1 VPDKTLGMVKQPGTD
16 TQPGRGL
23 ELGLVLVLSVVLLLS
38 ACSGTPG
45 ADRPG
50 IGSTPE
56 AGFVGGDGTITII
69 EPAKR
74 VAAPALAGTTVD
86 EQQYEMADDK
96 GKVVVINVW
105 GSWCPPCRKE
115 APQLVQAH
123 ERLTAGTKE
132 PAVAFVGIDTR
143 DPSRAAAKAY
153 QRKFDVPYP
162 SVYDPSGTLL
172 LGFADSLPPSA
183 IPSTLVIDEEGR
195 VAARV
200 LGGITAATLEDLVH
214 QVRDG

>member
-1 VPDKTLGMVKQPGTD
+1 MVK
-16 TQPGRGL
+16 RL
-23 ELGLVLVLSVVLLLS
+23 ALAVALSAVLLLS
-38 ACSGTPG
+38 ACSDNAG

-69 EPAKR
+69 EPAER
-74 VAAPALAGTTVD
+74 VAAPALTGTTVD
-86 EQQYEMADDK
+86 EQPYDMADDR
-96 GKVVVINVW
+96 GKVLVINVW

-115 APQLVQAH
+115 APELVQAH
-123 ERLTAGTKE
+123 ERLTAGSRSSE
-132 PAVAFVGIDTR
+132 VAFVGIDTR

-153 QRKFDVPYP
+153 QRKFNVPYP

-183 IPSTLVIDEEGR
+183 IPSTLVIDEQGR

-200 LGGITAATLEDLVH
+200 LGGITAATLEDLVQ

>member
-1 VPDKTLGMVKQPGTD
+1 MTRKPGGLVK
-16 TQPGRGL
+16 
-23 ELGLVLVLSVVLLLS
+23 LGLALALSAVLLLP
-38 ACSGTPG
+38 ACSDNAG

-56 AGFVGGDGTITII
+56 AGFVGGDGTITVIAAD
-69 EPAKR
+69 ER
-74 VAAPALAGTTVD
+74 VAAPALIGTTVD
-86 EQQYEMADDK
+86 EQPYDMADDR
-96 GKVVVINVW
+96 GKVLVVNVW

-115 APQLVQAH
+115 APELVRAH
-123 ERLTAGTKE
+123 ERLTAGGKSSD
-132 PAVAFVGIDTR
+132 VAFVGIDTR

-153 QRKFDVPYP
+153 QRKFNVPYP

-183 IPSTLVIDEEGR
+183 IPSTLVIDEQGR

-200 LGGITAATLEDLVH
+200 LGGITAATLEDLVQ

>member
-1 VPDKTLGMVKQPGTD
+1 MIKRLA
-16 TQPGRGL
+16 L
-23 ELGLVLVLSVVLLLS
+23 AAALSAVLLLS
-38 ACSGTPG
+38 ACSDNAG

-56 AGFVGGDGTITII
+56 AGFVGGDGTITVIAAD
-69 EPAKR
+69 ER
-74 VAAPALAGTTVD
+74 VAAPVLTGTTVD
-86 EQQYEMADDK
+86 ERPYDMADDK
-96 GKVVVINVW
+96 GKILVINVW

-115 APQLVQAH
+115 APELVQAH
-123 ERLTAGTKE
+123 ERLTTGGKSPE
-132 PAVAFVGIDTR
+132 VAFVGIDTR

-153 QRKFDVPYP
+153 QRKFNVPYP

-183 IPSTLVIDEEGR
+183 IPSTLVIDEQGR

-200 LGGITAATLEDLVH
+200 LGGITAATLADLVQ

>member
-1 VPDKTLGMVKQPGTD
+1 MTTEPGMLRK
-16 TQPGRGL
+16 
-23 ELGLVLVLSVVLLLS
+23 LGLALAITAVFVLP
-38 ACSGTPG
+38 ACSDDPNPS
-45 ADRPG
+45 RPG

-56 AGFVGGDGTITII
+56 AGFVGGDGTISLI
-69 EPAKR
+69 AADDR

-86 EQQYEMADDK
+86 GKPYDLADDK
-96 GKVVVINVW
+96 GKVIVVNVW

-123 ERLTAGTKE
+123 ERLTAGGKTAE
-132 PAVAFVGIDTR
+132 VAFVGIDTR
-143 DPSRAAAKAY
+143 DPSRAAAQAY
-153 QRKFDVPYP
+153 QRRFDVPYP

-183 IPSTLVIDEEGR
+183 IPSTLVIDARGR

-200 LGGITAATLEDLVH
+200 LGGITAATLEDLVQ

>member
-1 VPDKTLGMVKQPGTD
+1 MVKRLALAVALTA
-16 TQPGRGL
+16 
-23 ELGLVLVLSVVLLLS
+23 VLLLS
-38 ACSGTPG
+38 ACSDNAG

-56 AGFVGGDGTITII
+56 AGFVGGDGTITVIAAD
-69 EPAKR
+69 ER
-74 VAAPALAGTTVD
+74 VAAPALTGTTVD
-86 EQQYEMADDK
+86 EQPYDMADDK
-96 GKVVVINVW
+96 GKVLVINVW

-115 APQLVQAH
+115 APELVQAH
-123 ERLTAGTKE
+123 ERLTAGSKGSE
-132 PAVAFVGIDTR
+132 VAFVGIDTR

-153 QRKFDVPYP
+153 QRKFNVPYP

-183 IPSTLVIDEEGR
+183 IPSTLVIDEQGR

-200 LGGITAATLEDLVH
+200 LGGITAATLEDLVQ

>member
-1 VPDKTLGMVKQPGTD
+1 MTK
-16 TQPGRGL
+16 
-23 ELGLVLVLSVVLLLS
+23 LVALAISALLLL
-38 ACSGTPG
+38 AGCANHP
-45 ADRPG
+45 DPQRPG

-56 AGFVGGDGTITII
+56 AGFVGGDGTISVIA
-69 EPAKR
+69 PDKR
-74 VAAPALAGTTVD
+74 VAAPALAGPTVD
-86 EQQYEMADDK
+86 GRSYDVAQDK
-96 GKVVVINVW
+96 GKVLVVNVW

-115 APQLVQAH
+115 APQLVRAYD
-123 ERLTAGTKE
+123 RLTAGSESPK
-132 PAVAFVGIDTR
+132 VAFVGIDTR

-153 QRKFDVPYP
+153 QRTFSVPYP

-183 IPSTLVIDEEGR
+183 IPSTLVIDDKGR

-200 LGGITAATLEDLVH
+200 LGGITAATLADLVE

>member
-1 VPDKTLGMVKQPGTD
+1 MTSRPGVVRQLSLALAITA
-16 TQPGRGL
+16 
-23 ELGLVLVLSVVLLLS
+23 VLALP
-38 ACSGTPG
+38 ACSDHP
-45 ADRPG
+45 DPSRPG

-56 AGFVGGDGTITII
+56 AGFVGGDGTISVI
-69 EPAKR
+69 ASADR

-86 EQQYEMADDK
+86 GKPYDLADDK
-96 GKVVVINVW
+96 GKVIVVNVW

-115 APQLVQAH
+115 APQLVIAH
-123 ERLTAGTKE
+123 ERLTAGGKE

-143 DPSRAAAKAY
+143 DPSREAAKAY
-153 QRKFDVPYP
+153 QRRFSVPYP
-162 SVYDPSGTLL
+162 SVYDPSGALL

-183 IPSTLVIDEEGR
+183 IPSTLVIDQQGR

-200 LGGITAATLEDLVH
+200 LGGITAATLEDLVQ

>member
-1 VPDKTLGMVKQPGTD
+1 MTK
-16 TQPGRGL
+16 
-23 ELGLVLVLSVVLLLS
+23 LVVAALSVMLLL
-38 ACSGTPG
+38 AGCANHPDQ
-45 ADRPG
+45 ARPG

-56 AGFVGGDGTITII
+56 AGFVGGDGTISLIA
-69 EPAKR
+69 PDKR
-74 VAAPALAGTTVD
+74 VAAPALSGTTIDGRSYDVA
-86 EQQYEMADDK
+86 QDK
-96 GKVVVINVW
+96 GKVLVVNVW

-123 ERLTAGTKE
+123 HRLTTGSKR
-132 PAVAFVGIDTR
+132 PKVAFVGIDTR

-153 QRKFDVPYP
+153 ERSFSVPYP

-183 IPSTLVIDEEGR
+183 IPSTLVIDERGR

-200 LGGITAATLEDLVH
+200 LGAITAATLQDLVQ

>member
-1 VPDKTLGMVKQPGTD
+1 MTTNPAMIKRLCSIRKLCLI
-16 TQPGRGL
+16 RK
-23 ELGLVLVLSVVLLLS
+23 LGLAVAISAVLFLP
-38 ACSGTPG
+38 ACSDNP
-45 ADRPG
+45 DPSRPG

-56 AGFVGGDGTITII
+56 AGFVGGDGTINVIAPD
-69 EPAKR
+69 ER

-86 EQQYEMADDK
+86 GRPYDIADDK
-96 GKVVVINVW
+96 GKVLVVNVW

-115 APQLVQAH
+115 APQLVQAY
-123 ERLTAGTKE
+123 ERLTGGGKS
-132 PAVAFVGIDTR
+132 PAVAFAGIDTR

-153 QRKFDVPYP
+153 QRRFNVPYP

-172 LGFADSLPPSA
+172 LGFANSLPPSA
-183 IPSTLVIDEEGR
+183 IPSTLVIDEKGR

-200 LGGITAATLEDLVH
+200 LGGITAATLEDLVQ

>member
-1 VPDKTLGMVKQPGTD
+1 MTEKPGMKLGMAVA
-16 TQPGRGL
+16 
-23 ELGLVLVLSVVLLLS
+23 LSAVLLLT
-38 ACSGTPG
+38 ACSGNPEAG
-45 ADRPG
+45 RPG

-56 AGFVGGDGTITII
+56 AGFVGGDGTISVIAPD
-69 EPAKR
+69 ER

-86 EQQYEMADDK
+86 GEPYDLADDR
-96 GKVVVINVW
+96 GKVLVVNVW

-115 APQLVQAH
+115 APELVQAH
-123 ERLTAGTKE
+123 DRLTAGSKPSE
-132 PAVAFVGIDTR
+132 VAFVGIDTR

-153 QRKFDVPYP
+153 QRRFNVPYP
-162 SVYDPSGTLL
+162 SVYDPSGKLL

-183 IPSTLVIDEEGR
+183 IPSTLVIDAKGR

-200 LGGITAATLEDLVH
+200 LGGTTAATLEDLVQ

>member
-1 VPDKTLGMVKQPGTD
+1 MTTGRARVRHLGAA
-16 TQPGRGL
+16 L
-23 ELGLVLVLSVVLLLS
+23 AIAAVLLLP
-38 ACSGTPG
+38 ACSNDP
-45 ADRPG
+45 DPSRPG

-56 AGFVGGDGTITII
+56 AGFVGGDGSISVI
-69 EPAKR
+69 AAADR

-86 EQQYEMADDK
+86 GKPYDIADDK
-96 GKVVVINVW
+96 GKVVVVNVW

-123 ERLTAGTKE
+123 ARLTAAKDKG

-153 QRKFDVPYP
+153 QRRFGVPYP

-183 IPSTLVIDEEGR
+183 IPSTLVIDARGR

-200 LGGITAATLEDLVH
+200 LGGITAATLADLVQ

>member
-1 VPDKTLGMVKQPGTD
+1 MVTLTRL
-16 TQPGRGL
+16 GRNKRPRRL
-23 ELGLVLVLSVVLLLS
+23 MHLCVAVALSALLLS
-38 ACSGTPG
+38 ACSDNP
-45 ADRPG
+45 APSRPG

-69 EPAKR
+69 DPAER
-74 VAAPALAGTTVD
+74 VAAPVLEGTTVD
-86 EQQYEMADDK
+86 GQRYDQAGDV
-96 GKVVVINVW
+96 GKVLVINVW

-115 APQLVQAH
+115 APQLVRAH
-123 ERLTAGTKE
+123 DRLTAGSKGSE
-132 PAVAFVGIDTR
+132 VAFVGIDTR

-153 QRKFDVPYP
+153 QRTFDVPYP

-183 IPSTLVIDEEGR
+183 IPSTLVIDAKGR

-200 LGGITAATLEDLVH
+200 LGGVTAATLEDLVQ

>member
-1 VPDKTLGMVKQPGTD
+1 MVK
-16 TQPGRGL
+16 RL
-23 ELGLVLVLSVVLLLS
+23 ALAVALSAVLLLS
-38 ACSGTPG
+38 ACSDNAG

-56 AGFVGGDGTITII
+56 AGFVGGDGTITVIAAD
-69 EPAKR
+69 ER
-74 VAAPALAGTTVD
+74 VAAPALTGTTVD
-86 EQQYEMADDK
+86 EQPYDMADDK
-96 GKVVVINVW
+96 GKVLVINVW

-115 APQLVQAH
+115 APELVQAH
-123 ERLTAGTKE
+123 ERLTAGSGSSE
-132 PAVAFVGIDTR
+132 VAFVGIDTR

-153 QRKFDVPYP
+153 QRKFNVPYP

-183 IPSTLVIDEEGR
+183 IPSTLVIDEQGR

-200 LGGITAATLEDLVH
+200 LGGITAATLEDLVQ